1 MARGDHIYVFRTG
14 FSHHGIDI
22 GDGTVIHWSGEPGQK
37 ANAVV
42 RRTTFADFARGSVI
56 RVQRYG
62 ARSDADVIIARAE
75 SRLGSNGYD
84 LVANN
89 CEHFARWCVTGT
101 AGSSQVVRVA
111 TAGGVAIASA
121 GGAAATVNVISRAGT
136 VAGLSGPGIMSGLSA
151 AGSVVG
157 GGVTAGLVVLAAAP
171 AALSALLMNNAL
183 GDSDIHSDDE
193 RFARTVGRS
202 TADVSAV
209 VGLGIVVGTV
219 SVAGTVAGLSGPGIA
234 SGLAA
239 IGHMVGGGMAA
250 GVTVAAIFP
259 ALLAALVGYA
269 GYRLVRLLGEPGPSG
284 RLGLAT

>member
-1 MARGDHIYVFRTG
+1 
-14 FSHHGIDI
+14 
-22 GDGTVIHWSGEPGQK
+22 
-37 ANAVV
+37 
-42 RRTTFADFARGSVI
+42 
-56 RVQRYG
+56 
-62 ARSDADVIIARAE
+62 
-75 SRLGSNGYD
+75 
-84 LVANN
+84 
-89 CEHFARWCVTGT
+89 
-101 AGSSQVVRVA
+101 
-111 TAGGVAIASA
+111 
-121 GGAAATVNVISRAGT
+121 
-136 VAGLSGPGIMSGLSA
+136 MSGLSA

-269 GYRLVRLLGEPGPSG
+269 GYRLVRLFGEPGPSG